1 MTNIIPNG
9 LSVHLGSLELKNPI
23 ITCSGT
29 FSSGVEY
36 NDLYDVSSLGAI
48 TTKSFSLKPRLGNKP
63 PRLCETP
70 AGLLNSIGLQ
80 NEGIDFFINEHLPI
94 VKKFGFTV
102 ILSIL
107 GISVS
112 EFIELA
118 VKIKHI
124 ESDIAAVELNLS
136 CPNIEKGGISLGA
149 VPEEVEKATAAVR
162 KVLNIPVLVKL
173 SPNNNNLSEL
183 ALRAKNGGAEA
194 VSLINTVIGMAID
207 INTFKPKLGNITGG
221 LSGPAIKPIA
231 VAKIYN
237 LHKEKILPIIGMGG
251 VFGYKDA
258 IEFMIAGA
266 SAVGLGT
273 VNFIDY
279 NAGKNIIEGL
289 KSYIGNNNIKNISE
303 IIGIVKVG

>member
-1 MTNIIPNG
+1 LTNIISNG
-9 LSVHLGSLELKNPI
+9 LSVRLGRLELKNPI
-23 ITCSGT
+23 IACSGT
-29 FSSGVEY
+29 FSSGIEY
-36 NDLYDVSSLGAI
+36 NDLYDVSLLGAV
-48 TTKSFSLKPRLGNKP
+48 TTKSFSLEPRLGNKP

-94 VKKFGFTV
+94 VKKLGFTV

-107 GISVS
+107 GVCVS

-118 VKIKHI
+118 VKIRKI
-124 ESDIAAVELNLS
+124 ENDIAAVELNLS
-136 CPNIEKGGISLGA
+136 CPNIEKGGITLGA

-162 KVLNIPVLVKL
+162 KILNIPVIVKL

-183 ALRAKNGGAEA
+183 AARAKNGGAETI
-194 VSLINTVIGMAID
+194 SLINTVIGMAID
-207 INTFKPKLGNITGG
+207 INTFKPKLGNVTGG
-221 LSGPAIKPIA
+221 LSGPAIRPIA

-251 VFGYKDA
+251 VFDYKDA
-258 IEFMIAGA
+258 LEFMIAGA

-289 KSYIGNNNIKNISE
+289 ISYMGSNNIKNISE
-303 IIGIVKVG
+303 IIGSVKAG

>member
-1 MTNIIPNG
+1 MINDMQSG
-9 LSVHLGSLELKNPI
+9 LSVKLGSLELKNPI
-23 ITCSGT
+23 VTCSGT

-36 NDLYDVSSLGAI
+36 NELYDVSLLGAI
-48 TTKSFSLKPRLGNKP
+48 TTKSFSLKPRIGNRP

-80 NEGIDFFINEHLPI
+80 NEGIDFFIEKSLPI
-94 VKKFGFTV
+94 VKKLGFTI

-107 GISVS
+107 GVNAS

-118 VKIKHI
+118 AKIKKF
-124 ESDIAAVELNLS
+124 ESDISAVELNLS
-136 CPNIEKGGISLGA
+136 CPNIEKGGLTLGSI
-149 VPEEVEKATAAVR
+149 PEEVENVTASVR
-162 KVLNIPVLVKL
+162 KILNIPVIVKL

-183 ALRAKNGGAEA
+183 AMKAKNGGAQA
-194 VSLINTVIGMAID
+194 VSLINTVVGMAID

-251 VFGYKDA
+251 VFNWKDA
-258 IEFMIAGA
+258 IELMIAGA

-279 NAGKNIIEGL
+279 DAGKNIIDGIIN
-289 KSYIGNNNIKNISE
+289 YMVNNNIKNISE
-303 IIGIVKVG
+303 IIGSVKAG

>member
-1 MTNIIPNG
+1 MINGIQSG
-9 LSVHLGSLELKNPI
+9 LSVKLGSLELKNPVV
-23 ITCSGT
+23 TCSGT

-36 NDLYDVSSLGAI
+36 NDLYDVSLLGAI
-48 TTKSFSLKPRLGNKP
+48 TTKSFSLKPRIGNRP

-80 NEGIDFFINEHLPI
+80 NEGIDFFIEKNLPI
-94 VKKFGFTV
+94 VKKLGFTI

-107 GISVS
+107 GVNAS

-118 VKIKHI
+118 VKIKKF

-136 CPNIEKGGISLGA
+136 CPNIEKGGLSLGSI
-149 VPEEVEKATAAVR
+149 PEEVENVTASVR
-162 KVLNIPVLVKL
+162 KILNIPVIVKL

-183 ALRAKNGGAEA
+183 AIKAKNGGAQA
-194 VSLINTVIGMAID
+194 VSLINTVVGMAID

-251 VFGYKDA
+251 VFNWKDA
-258 IEFMIAGA
+258 IELMIAGA

-279 NAGKNIIEGL
+279 DAGKNVIDGIIN
-289 KSYIGNNNIKNISE
+289 YMADNNIKNISE
-303 IIGIVKVG
+303 IIGSVKAV

>member
-1 MTNIIPNG
+1 LTNIISNG
-9 LSVHLGSLELKNPI
+9 LSVRLGRLELKNPI
-23 ITCSGT
+23 IACSGT
-29 FSSGVEY
+29 FSSGIEY
-36 NDLYDVSSLGAI
+36 NDLYDVSLLGAV
-48 TTKSFSLKPRLGNKP
+48 TTKSFSLEPRLGNKP

-94 VKKFGFTV
+94 VKKLGFTV

-107 GISVS
+107 GVCVS

-118 VKIKHI
+118 VKIRKI
-124 ESDIAAVELNLS
+124 ENDIAAVELNLS
-136 CPNIEKGGISLGA
+136 CPNIEKGGITLGA

-162 KVLNIPVLVKL
+162 KILNIPVVVKL

-183 ALRAKNGGAEA
+183 AARAKNGGAETI
-194 VSLINTVIGMAID
+194 SLINTVIGMAID
-207 INTFKPKLGNITGG
+207 INTFKPKLGNVTGG
-221 LSGPAIKPIA
+221 LSGPAIRPIA

-251 VFGYKDA
+251 VFDYKDA
-258 IEFMIAGA
+258 LEFMIAGA

-289 KSYIGNNNIKNISE
+289 ISYMGSNNIKNISE
-303 IIGIVKVG
+303 IIGSVKAG

>member
-1 MTNIIPNG
+1 MTNIISNG
-9 LSVHLGSLELKNPI
+9 LSVRLGRLELKNPI
-23 ITCSGT
+23 IACSGT
-29 FSSGVEY
+29 FSSGIEY
-36 NDLYDVSSLGAI
+36 NDLYDVSLLGAV
-48 TTKSFSLKPRLGNKP
+48 TTKSFSLEPRLGNKP

-94 VKKFGFTV
+94 VKKLGFTV

-107 GISVS
+107 GVCVS

-118 VKIKHI
+118 VKIRKI
-124 ESDIAAVELNLS
+124 ENDIAAVELNLS
-136 CPNIEKGGISLGA
+136 CPNIEKGGITLGA

-162 KVLNIPVLVKL
+162 KILNIPVIVKL

-183 ALRAKNGGAEA
+183 ASRAKNGGAEA
-194 VSLINTVIGMAID
+194 ISLINTVIGMAID
-207 INTFKPKLGNITGG
+207 INTFKPKLGNVTGG
-221 LSGPAIKPIA
+221 LSGPAIRPIA

-251 VFGYKDA
+251 VFDYKDA
-258 IEFMIAGA
+258 LEFMIAGA

-289 KSYIGNNNIKNISE
+289 ISYMGSNNIKNISE
-303 IIGIVKVG
+303 IIGNVKAG

>member
-1 MTNIIPNG
+1 MPSG
-9 LSVHLGSLELKNPI
+9 LSVRLGSLELKNPV

-29 FSSGVEY
+29 FSSGIEY
-36 NDLYDVSSLGAI
+36 NDLYDVSLLGAI
-48 TTKSFSLKPRLGNKP
+48 TTKSFSLEPRSGNKP

-94 VKKFGFTV
+94 VKKFHFTV

-107 GISVS
+107 GINTS

-118 VKIKHI
+118 TKIRKI

-136 CPNIEKGGISLGA
+136 CPNVKKGGIALGL
-149 VPEEVEKATAAVR
+149 VPEEVENATAAVR
-162 KVLNIPVLVKL
+162 KILNIPVIVKL

-183 ALRAKNGGAEA
+183 AVSAKNGGAQA
-194 VSLINTVIGMAID
+194 VSLINTIIGMAID
-207 INTFKPKLGNITGG
+207 INTFKPKLGNVTGG

-251 VFGYKDA
+251 VFDWRDA

-279 NAGKNIIEGL
+279 DAGKNIIEGIFGYMG
-289 KSYIGNNNIKNISE
+289 SNNIKNISE
-303 IIGIVKVG
+303 IIGSVKAG

>member
-1 MTNIIPNG
+1 MTNIISNG
-9 LSVHLGSLELKNPI
+9 LSVRLGRLELKNPI
-23 ITCSGT
+23 IACSGT
-29 FSSGVEY
+29 FSSGIEY
-36 NDLYDVSSLGAI
+36 NDLYDVSLLGAV
-48 TTKSFSLKPRLGNKP
+48 TTKSFSLEPRLGNKP

-94 VKKFGFTV
+94 VKKLGFTV

-107 GISVS
+107 GVCVS

-118 VKIKHI
+118 VKIRKI
-124 ESDIAAVELNLS
+124 ENDIAAVELNLS
-136 CPNIEKGGISLGA
+136 CPNIEKGGITLGA

-162 KVLNIPVLVKL
+162 KILNIPVIVKL

-183 ALRAKNGGAEA
+183 ASMAKNGGAETI
-194 VSLINTVIGMAID
+194 SLINTVIGMAID
-207 INTFKPKLGNITGG
+207 INTFKPKLGNVTGG
-221 LSGPAIKPIA
+221 LSGPAIRPIA

-251 VFGYKDA
+251 VFDYKDA
-258 IEFMIAGA
+258 LEFMIAGA

-289 KSYIGNNNIKNISE
+289 ISYMGSNNIKNISE
-303 IIGIVKVG
+303 IIGSVKAG

>member
-1 MTNIIPNG
+1 LTNIISNG
-9 LSVHLGSLELKNPI
+9 LSVRLGRLELKNPI
-23 ITCSGT
+23 IACSGT
-29 FSSGVEY
+29 FSSGIEY
-36 NDLYDVSSLGAI
+36 NDLYDVSLLGAV
-48 TTKSFSLKPRLGNKP
+48 TTKSFSLEPRLGNKP

-94 VKKFGFTV
+94 VKKLGFTV

-107 GISVS
+107 GVCVS

-118 VKIKHI
+118 VKIRKI
-124 ESDIAAVELNLS
+124 ENDIAAVELNLS
-136 CPNIEKGGISLGA
+136 CPNIEKGGITLGA

-162 KVLNIPVLVKL
+162 KILNIPVIVKL

-183 ALRAKNGGAEA
+183 ASRAKNGGAETI
-194 VSLINTVIGMAID
+194 SLINTVIGMAID
-207 INTFKPKLGNITGG
+207 INTFKPKLGNVTGG
-221 LSGPAIKPIA
+221 LSGPAIRPIA

-251 VFGYKDA
+251 VFDYKDA
-258 IEFMIAGA
+258 LEFMIAGA

-289 KSYIGNNNIKNISE
+289 ISYMGSNNIKNISE
-303 IIGIVKVG
+303 IIGSVKAG

>member
-1 MTNIIPNG
+1 MPTG
-9 LSVHLGSLELKNPI
+9 LAVRLGSLELKNPV

-29 FSSGVEY
+29 FSSGIEY
-36 NDLYDVSSLGAI
+36 NDLYDVRSLGAV
-48 TTKSFSLKPRLGNKP
+48 TTKSFSLEPRLGNKP

-80 NEGIDFFINEHLPI
+80 NEGIDFFINEHLPV

-112 EFIELA
+112 EFTDLA
-118 VKIKHI
+118 VKIRKI
-124 ESDIAAVELNLS
+124 EDNIAAVELNLS
-136 CPNIEKGGISLGA
+136 CPNVEKGGITLGA
-149 VPEEVEKATAAVR
+149 VPEEVEKVTASVR
-162 KVLNIPVLVKL
+162 KILNIPVIVKL

-183 ALRAKNGGAEA
+183 ALKAKNGGAEA

-207 INTFKPKLGNITGG
+207 INTFKPKLGNVTGG
-221 LSGPAIKPIA
+221 LSGPAIRPIA
-231 VAKIYN
+231 VAKIYK
-237 LHKEKILPIIGMGG
+237 LHIEKILPIIGMGG
-251 VFGYKDA
+251 VFDYKDA

-279 NAGKNIIEGL
+279 DAGKNIIEGL
-289 KSYIGNNNIKNISE
+289 IGYMASNNIKNISE
-303 IIGIVKVG
+303 IIGSVKAG

>member
-1 MTNIIPNG
+1 MR
-9 LSVHLGSLELKNPI
+9 LGSLELKNPI
-23 ITCSGT
+23 IACSGT

-36 NDLYDVSSLGAI
+36 NDLYDVSMLGAV
-48 TTKSFSLKPRLGNKP
+48 TTKSFSLEPRLGNKP

-94 VKKFGFTV
+94 VKKLGFTV

-107 GISVS
+107 GTSTS
-112 EFIELA
+112 EFIEIA
-118 VKIKHI
+118 VKVRKI
-124 ESDIAAVELNLS
+124 ENDIAAVELNLS
-136 CPNIEKGGISLGA
+136 CPNIEKGGITLGA
-149 VPEEVEKATAAVR
+149 VPQEVEKAAAAVR
-162 KVLNIPVLVKL
+162 KILNIPVIVKL

-183 ALRAKNGGAEA
+183 ALSAKNGGAEA

-221 LSGPAIKPIA
+221 LSGPAIRPIA
-231 VAKIYN
+231 VAKIYK

-251 VFGYKDA
+251 VFDYKDA
-258 IEFMIAGA
+258 LEFMIAGA
-266 SAVGLGT
+266 SAVGIGT

-279 NAGKNIIEGL
+279 DAGKNIIEGL
-289 KSYIGNNNIKNISE
+289 IGYMGTNNIKNISE
-303 IIGIVKVG
+303 IIGSVKAG